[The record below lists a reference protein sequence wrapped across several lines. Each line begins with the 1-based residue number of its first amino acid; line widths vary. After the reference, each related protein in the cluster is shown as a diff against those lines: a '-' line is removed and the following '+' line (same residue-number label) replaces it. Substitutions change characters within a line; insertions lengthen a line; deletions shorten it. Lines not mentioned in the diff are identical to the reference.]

1 MYSFLG
7 VSCLMLTM
15 PNQLRLAIIL
25 VGKTNTDKVDKH
37 WKNTGKT
44 EGALLGATYLCRPVL
59 SGMSHDAWA
68 RCPWEGLQ
76 ACSNASS
83 RYLVHSSIRVTA
95 ELLQQLCQGTELS
108 QECAVWNVQCAKVQQ
123 KDHLKEDEWRTQ
135 RPPQRQPGMQMT
147 NPSPASYKR
156 LLFCLTSWRAAI
168 DNTELHNFSTM
179 VFPLYCDKRDS
190 KITLMRA
197 RNCPTSAKT

>member
-15 PNQLRLAIIL
+15 PNQPTLAIIL

-44 EGALLGATYLCRPVL
+44 EGALLEATYLCRPVL
-59 SGMSHDAWA
+59 SGMSHDTWAW
-68 RCPWEGLQ
+68 CPWEGLQ
-76 ACSNASS
+76 GMFKCQLEVPCSLLHRGHCRAPSAALSGHWTLSRVYSVKCPMCRSPAERWPEGRWMKHSVSASES
-83 RYLVHSSIRVTA
+83 ARDA
-95 ELLQQLCQGTELS
+95 DDQ
-108 QECAVWNVQCAKVQQ
+108 A
-123 KDHLKEDEWRTQ
+123 
-135 RPPQRQPGMQMT
+135 P
-147 NPSPASYKR
+147 PASYKR
-156 LLFCLTSWRAAI
+156 LPLCLTSWRAAI
-168 DNTELHNFSTM
+168 ENTELHNFSTM

-190 KITLMRA
+190 KITLTCA